1 MEETPLL
8 VMEESTSE
16 ADYMAVKSFKDV
28 KFVLR
33 IETVKL
39 WKIAAPMA
47 LSSLFNFLTISSLNI
62 YAGHLGDIVLS
73 SISLYFGVIS
83 AIYFTLLVGMSSA
96 LATLCGQAYGAGQIQ
111 STGIYVQRSWI
122 VLVMTCIILLPTHI
136 YATEI
141 LKFLGQDKEIAN
153 LAGKY
158 AMQAIPTMFSY
169 AIVFPIQRFLQA
181 QSKVNVI
188 MFMSLVSLILQ
199 NLLLYIFI
207 YAMELGTTGLAMAN
221 NITCWS
227 GFSWLAFKDLWPFT
241 WLSLSL
247 SLMNCLEQWNGT
259 FIVLLAGQLDNPTI
273 SLASYNICFNICGWY
288 TMLMLGVNTAIS
300 VRISNTLGM
309 SHPRAAK
316 YSFYVTMSQS
326 LFIGILF
333 LIFVL
338 LSKEHLALIFT
349 NSEDMIRAVCDLAYL
364 LAVAI
369 LLSSLSQV
377 ISGVAIGS
385 GWQVMV
391 GYINLACHYIVG
403 LSLGYF
409 LGFNKHLGVKGLWG
423 GTMCG
428 SIIQIFVLIVII
440 WKTNWTK
447 QVEQTANRMRIW
459 GSKNFQKD
467 MI

>member
-111 STGIYVQRSWI
+111 STRIYVQRSWI

-181 QSKVNVI
+181 QSK
-188 MFMSLVSLILQ
+188 SLVV
-199 NLLLYIFI
+199 YV
-207 YAMELGTTGLAMAN
+207 AGWCKEG
-221 NITCWS
+221 WS

-377 ISGVAIGS
+377 ISGVATGC

-391 GYINLACHYIVG
+391 GYINLACYYILG

-409 LGFNKHLGVKGLWG
+409 LGFIQHLGVKGLWG
-423 GTMCG
+423 GTLSG
-428 SIIQIFVLIVII
+428 SIIQILVITVII
-440 WKTNWTK
+440 WRTNWTK
-447 QVEQTANRMRIW
+447 QVEQTANRM
-459 GSKNFQKD
+459 QKWSPKGIRKE